1 MNKKLHNPPTSL
13 LLPVIILYTL
23 PVAVAVLYTWA
34 TGTHRY
40 DLSLTVSLY
49 VALQPWT
56 AVLFF
61 LGIAAACTLL
71 TLYVRRISLRL
82 PQRLVY
88 YATFLCVFGC
98 ACFPCNRQFSV
109 LSADIHDAF
118 SYALVILIALS
129 LALAALWAKR
139 RRQRVMAAVGLAYAV
154 LFIAAFALDVQPFKS
169 TIFIWENGLIALL
182 FFELYSERI
191 QP

>member
-1 MNKKLHNPPTSL
+1 M
-13 LLPVIILYTL
+13 
-23 PVAVAVLYTWA
+23 
-34 TGTHRY
+34 
-40 DLSLTVSLY
+40 
-49 VALQPWT
+49 
-56 AVLFF
+56 
-61 LGIAAACTLL
+61 
-71 TLYVRRISLRL
+71 
-82 PQRLVY
+82 
-88 YATFLCVFGC
+88 
-98 ACFPCNRQFSV
+98 

-129 LALAALWAKR
+129 LVLAALWAKR
-139 RRQRVMAAVGLAYAV
+139 RRQRVMAAIGLAYAV